1 MAMDEQP
8 AKRRA
13 EMDLRASDTDREHVA
28 ERLRSAAGHGRI
40 SLDELEERLEAV
52 YAAKTYG
59 ELVPITADLPRDAD
73 AVGAPLARAL
83 QAPAPQDATPLVGG
97 VGAVRR
103 SAIAIM
109 SGAKRAGAWVLPRRF
124 RAFAF
129 WGGVVIDLRDARYE
143 NAESVITAT
152 AIMGGVQIIA
162 PEHVYVDVTGIGIM
176 GGFGEN
182 RPNAIGRA
190 NVPVVRVQGLAFW
203 GGVTVQHVEPEP
215 KRRDGRELE
224 G

>member
-1 MAMDEQP
+1 MA
-8 AKRRA
+8 
-13 EMDLRASDTDREHVA
+13 
-28 ERLRSAAGHGRI
+28 
-40 SLDELEERLEAV
+40 
-52 YAAKTYG
+52 
-59 ELVPITADLPRDAD
+59 
-73 AVGAPLARAL
+73 AR
-83 QAPAPQDATPLVGG
+83 P
-97 VGAVRR
+97 
-103 SAIAIM
+103 
-109 SGAKRAGAWVLPRRF
+109 
-124 RAFAF
+124 
-129 WGGVVIDLRDARYE
+129 VIDLRDARYE